1 MTAFVNEKPVVAGES
16 DGSTMELFQLM
27 SWRWSVTSAKELAD
41 GRAPTAALAV
51 ADWVG
56 MLRLL
61 MVDEE
66 HAKRVDLAEPLIAVS
81 MPTGGLLII
90 DGWHRVYKA
99 LASGRSTLP
108 AHVLTVEEERACR
121 IRGGE

>member
-1 MTAFVNEKPVVAGES
+1 MTAFVAEEPLVAVEH

-27 SWRWSVTSAKELAD
+27 AWRWSVTTAKEFVE
-41 GRAPTAALAV
+41 GRTPNATLAV

-61 MVDEE
+61 VVDED
-66 HAKRVDLAEPLIAVS
+66 HAECVDLADPLIAVS

-90 DGWHRVYKA
+90 DGWHRVHKA

-121 IRGGE
+121 IRGGK